1 MRRVGHWLA
10 ATATE
15 RGPVKLGIA
24 LLGVAGVGDAAGLLR
39 ILGAHDEFTL
49 YAVVAFG
56 NGTEDGGESEIWALA
71 TVVDG
76 WGRIHCVERLRHTS
90 DPAIR
95 RWILRTGFR
104 NSVMYEYLAYT
115 AATTGGLLAALRG
128 DDIDREL
135 LDAAGEIIEA
145 LATGGPAED
154 LDDWDDGADAIEA
167 YLSVLTT
174 RPETLR
180 DYRGVAAVRDFLARE
195 DGWDKRSARG
205 WTATRRTAFE
215 GVCRELLGLPAWRE
229 LATTALASPDRV
241 KSWLGDQVLRD
252 LGVSTFEHHF
262 AAVRADPHE
271 GRWFDAWQ
279 QADGD
284 GAQRLV
290 QLARDV
296 LPLDDIASG
305 AGREV
310 GLGPGWADHSALNWT
325 LQGLRDHP
333 GIGGD
338 VLMVGLRSPT
348 VRNRNMSLQ
357 ALEFWPADTWPDG
370 AGPLI
375 AAVADGD
382 PDEDVRA
389 RARSLL

>member
-39 ILGAHDEFTL
+39 TLGAHDEFTL

-145 LATGGPAED
+145 LVMGG
-154 LDDWDDGADAIEA
+154 
-167 YLSVLTT
+167 
-174 RPETLR
+174 
-180 DYRGVAAVRDFLARE
+180 
-195 DGWDKRSARG
+195 
-205 WTATRRTAFE
+205 
-215 GVCRELLGLPAWRE
+215 
-229 LATTALASPDRV
+229 
-241 KSWLGDQVLRD
+241 
-252 LGVSTFEHHF
+252 
-262 AAVRADPHE
+262 
-271 GRWFDAWQ
+271 
-279 QADGD
+279 
-284 GAQRLV
+284 
-290 QLARDV
+290 
-296 LPLDDIASG
+296 
-305 AGREV
+305 
-310 GLGPGWADHSALNWT
+310 
-325 LQGLRDHP
+325 
-333 GIGGD
+333 
-338 VLMVGLRSPT
+338 
-348 VRNRNMSLQ
+348 
-357 ALEFWPADTWPDG
+357 PDG
-370 AGPLI
+370 ARPLI

-389 RARSLL
+389 RARRLL